1 MRRMM
6 RTLALGGLI
15 LLGGCAGKIVTES
28 AVSPPVLH
36 VVLLQFKPEVPAD
49 QRIRALEQSIARLQA
64 IPGVL
69 GVEAGPKVRDDRP
82 IHIRDYHGA
91 ILVRLQDAAALDVY
105 GPHPLHQAF
114 LQEFQPLFASV
125 RVIDFA
131 ALPLAP

>member
-1 MRRMM
+1 MKRCLVSVAMVCW
-6 RTLALGGLI
+6 LAVA
-15 LLGGCAGKIVTES
+15 GCAASRVEGP
-28 AVSPPVLH
+28 AGPQVLH

-49 QRIRALEQSIARLQA
+49 QQARALEQSIARLRA
-64 IPGVL
+64 IPGVRA
-69 GVEAGPKVRDDRP
+69 VEAGPKVRDDRP

-91 ILVRLQDAAALDVY
+91 ILVRLTDESALDGY

-131 ALPLAP
+131 ALPPTP

>member
-1 MRRMM
+1 MM

-15 LLGGCAGKIVTES
+15 LLSACAGQVVTES
-28 AVSPPVLH
+28 TVSPPVLH
-36 VVLLQFKPEVPAD
+36 VVLLQFKPEVSAD
-49 QRIRALEQSIARLQA
+49 QRTRALEQSIARLQA

-69 GVEAGPKVRDDRP
+69 AVDAGPKVRDDRP
-82 IHIRDYHGA
+82 IHVRDYHGA
-91 ILVRLQDAAALDVY
+91 ILVRLADEAALDGY

-114 LQEFQPLFASV
+114 LQEFQPLFDSV

>member
-15 LLGGCAGKIVTES
+15 LLSACAGQVVTES
-28 AVSPPVLH
+28 TVSPPVLH
-36 VVLLQFKPEVPAD
+36 VVLLQFKPEVSAD
-49 QRIRALEQSIARLQA
+49 QRTRALEQSIARLQA

-69 GVEAGPKVRDDRP
+69 AVDAGPKVRDDRP
-82 IHIRDYHGA
+82 IHVRDYHGA
-91 ILVRLQDAAALDVY
+91 ILVRLADEAALDGY

-114 LQEFQPLFASV
+114 LQEFQPLFDSV

>member
-15 LLGGCAGKIVTES
+15 LLGGCIRQNVTES
-28 AVSPPVLH
+28 TVSPPVLH
-36 VVLLQFKPEVPAD
+36 VVLLQFKPDVPAD
-49 QRIRALEQSIARLQA
+49 QRTRALEQSIARLRA

-69 GVEAGPKVRDDRP
+69 AVDAGAKVRDDRP

-91 ILVRLQDAAALDVY
+91 ILVRLQDESALDGY

-131 ALPLAP
+131 ALPPTP